1 MILFFNFDVFDVCL
15 KLETM
20 TTNWVKVFQ
29 LEKMLQTLNAN
40 KNLVGT
46 CFAKLIPGHSKQISV
61 STIPGIF
68 NLSSQLVSERKS

>member
-1 MILFFNFDVFDVCL
+1 M
-15 KLETM
+15 LEIRNNDN
-20 TTNWVKVFQ
+20 NWVKVFQ